1 MHTSCDDILYGRLR
15 LLQPINGPRV
25 NLDTILL
32 SSWVKFRSRHTRYLE
47 AGCAT
52 GAISILLAMKF
63 RNIHVT
69 GIELQSELVDLA
81 VRNAENNNLS
91 DRVSFVAGDLRDR
104 NILPREYFDVL
115 VINPPYES
123 EKRGRVSPDSMRSS
137 ARHEL
142 SCTPDDVGELA
153 YRVLKSKGRVFSV
166 FTSARLGVFM
176 QAISAHRITPK
187 RLRFVYPDGENESGI
202 FLLEGI
208 KDGGEG
214 LCVLPPLFVRDSEGR
229 YTPEVLQAYDLPG
242 AGGRVVGRAGTPSG
256 QPCNKEEKCTR
267 Y

>member
-1 MHTSCDDILYGRLR
+1 MLTSCDDILYGKLR
-15 LLQPINGPRV
+15 LLQPMNGPRV

-32 SSWVKFRSRHTRYLE
+32 SSWVKFRSGHTRFLE
-47 AGCAT
+47 AGCAA
-52 GAISILLAMKF
+52 GAISLLLAMKF

-69 GIELQSELVDLA
+69 GLELQSELISLA
-81 VRNAENNNLS
+81 KTNAENNNLS
-91 DRVSFVAGDLRDR
+91 DRVSFIAGDLRDK

-123 EKRGRVSPDSMRSS
+123 EKRGRVSPNSMRSS

-142 SCTPDDVGELA
+142 SCTPDDVGDLA
-153 YRVLKSKGRVFSV
+153 YRVLRSRGRIFSV

-176 QAISAHRITPK
+176 NALISHRITPK
-187 RLRFVYPDGENESGI
+187 RMRFVYPDKEHDSGI

-214 LCVLPPLFVRDSEGR
+214 LCVLPPLYVRDVDGE
-229 YTPEVLQAYDLPG
+229 YTPEVLQAYEL
-242 AGGRVVGRAGTPSG
+242 
-256 QPCNKEEKCTR
+256 QEKK
-267 Y
+267 YHQWKF